1 MPGSTFVHAPRQTNA
16 ITASAERRLLLWM
29 ARRLPPWIGSD
40 HLTLLAFLAMVA
52 GGLSFWAA
60 GHVHR
65 FALFGVVIALVV
77 NWFGDSLDG
86 TVARVRDQ
94 QRPRYGFYVD
104 HIVDAIGTVCLLG
117 GLALSGYMHP
127 GLALG
132 LLVAYLT
139 LSVEVHLATY
149 CAGTFRLS
157 YWRLGPTE
165 LRIVLAAGTLALLAD
180 PTVAIFGERYR
191 LFDVGGAVAIA
202 GLTLTIVV
210 SVVHHVRLL
219 YRLEPLPPRGV
230 DRRGP
235 VFSGERVAEGIALDE
250 EVGRHQTVDARRVAH
265 PDGTALAVGSHT
277 GTDVA
282 RQVRDVPLDRLRMP
296 GDPADRLECGTARRG
311 AHVTFESRAP
321 VERGPAFGVSG
332 SIAREPRR
340 ASATSEGQA

>member
-1 MPGSTFVHAPRQTNA
+1 MHGSTFVHAPRQTNA
-16 ITASAERRLLLWM
+16 ITASVERRLLLWM
-29 ARRLPPWIGSD
+29 ARRVPPWLGSD

-52 GGLSFWAA
+52 GGLSYWAA
-60 GHVHR
+60 GQWHR
-65 FALFGVVIALVV
+65 FALVGVVIALVV

-86 TVARVRDQ
+86 TLARVRDQ

-191 LFDVGGAVAIA
+191 LFDVGGAAAIA

-210 SVVHHVRLL
+210 SVVRHVRLL
-219 YRLEPLPPRGV
+219 YRLEPLPPRGA
-230 DRRGP
+230 DRRAP
-235 VFSGERVAEGIALDE
+235 VRSNGRVGEGVALDE
-250 EVGRHQTVDARRVAH
+250 DVGRNQAVDARRVAR
-265 PDGTALAVGSHT
+265 PDGPTLEPGGDT
-277 GTDVA
+277 GTDLA
-282 RQVRDVPLDRLRMP
+282 RQPRDVALNRLLTP
-296 GDPADRLECGTARRG
+296 GDPADLLGRGTALHG
-311 AHVTFESRAP
+311 ADITSESRAP
-321 VERGPAFGVSG
+321 IERWPAFGVSG

-340 ASATSEGQA
+340 TSVTGEGPA